1 MHFMSTKQVF
11 LESLDQNLKLS
22 VRISVELSVHIS
34 VNPLISLVIYIN
46 YITFAIV
53 SALVMSI
60 KRLFIVMNCSKM
72 ASIRKF
78 CVVNDQRFSYSEQK
92 LLMDR
97 LGVKTW

>member
-1 MHFMSTKQVF
+1 MSTKQVF

-22 VRISVELSVHIS
+22 VRISAELSVHIS

-60 KRLFIVMNCSKM
+60 KRLFNVMNCSKM
-72 ASIRKF
+72 AAIRKF
-78 CVVNDQRFSYSEQK
+78 CVINDHFYYGEQK
-92 LLMDR
+92 L
-97 LGVKTW
+97 